1 MNNTFDGISTNVPN
15 DMPWSDT
22 VWSNAAGE
30 KSITLDHHIN
40 LRPNMVL
47 SDNDNSTMPDSDVWS
62 NHPGF
67 LWGTWWKD
75 FWMPG
80 KAEDERED
88 AARQKINAR
97 YPVTGSCDLLTETS
111 EKVSNVI
118 KSHSGASGRGAKRIA
133 KRETPILQSRLKT
146 IDQNKDIECAAE
158 AEEEAQQQ
166 QLMLM
171 MQQQSQQEQKP
182 GMSQTTAI
190 MIGGVVFLGVG
201 YFLYKALTRPQVIQ
215 PK

>member
-1 MNNTFDGISTNVPN
+1 MNKTFDGMGVDVPN

-22 VWSNAAGE
+22 VWSNAGGNE
-30 KSITLDHHIN
+30 TITLDHHLN

-47 SDNDNSTMPDSDVWS
+47 SDNDNSTMPDSDIWS

-88 AARQKINAR
+88 DARQKINAR

-111 EKVSNVI
+111 TKVGNVI
-118 KSHSGASGRGAKRIA
+118 ASHKGASGRGAKRIA

-146 IDQNKDIECAAE
+146 IDQNKEIECASE
-158 AEEEAQQQ
+158 AEEAAQQQ

-171 MQQQSQQEQKP
+171 MQQGQQQEKP
-182 GMSQTTAI
+182 GMSQTSAL

-201 YFLYKALTRPQVIQ
+201 YLLYKALTRPQLIQ
-215 PK
+215 SQ